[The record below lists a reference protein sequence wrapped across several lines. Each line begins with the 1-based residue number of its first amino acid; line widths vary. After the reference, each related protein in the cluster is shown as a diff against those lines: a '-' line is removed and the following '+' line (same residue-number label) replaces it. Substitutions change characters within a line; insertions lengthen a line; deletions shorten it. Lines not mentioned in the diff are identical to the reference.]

1 MATSGL
7 GPEALSRACSLA
19 QDPSAFHHLS
29 PLSTP
34 LSTET
39 WTRLLL
45 TGSGPD
51 MGLPP
56 GRGPYLKALYL
67 PGGSARAEG
76 YEEGRAPVRD
86 QPALGW
92 LPGEAEKL
100 GGTAEEL
107 PQNVRGFESPAFDQQ
122 PLQPMFNALIS
133 AIGTT
138 GSPGARGSRGERAES
153 APSAGTSL
161 SAPGFSSAS
170 VHSEPP
176 NILFSQNGTMCSP
189 FLRDTLRA
197 FLPSQASNMSV
208 MK

>member
-19 QDPSAFHHLS
+19 QGPSAFHHLS

-34 LSTET
+34 LSTRHGLVSCLRDPDQT
-39 WTRLLL
+39 WVCLPRQ
-45 TGSGPD
+45 GP
-51 MGLPP
+51 LP
-56 GRGPYLKALYL
+56 KAL
-67 PGGSARAEG
+67 PARGSARAEG

-86 QPALGW
+86 QPASGGYRGRRRSWVGQRKSSLRTQEVLNPQLLTSSPFSPCSTLPSLRLGQQVAPE
-92 LPGEAEKL
+92 PGA
-100 GGTAEEL
+100 AEEKE
-107 PQNVRGFESPAFDQQ
+107 Q
-122 PLQPMFNALIS
+122 
-133 AIGTT
+133 
-138 GSPGARGSRGERAES
+138 RAP
-153 APSAGTSL
+153 PSCRTSL

-176 NILFSQNGTMCSP
+176 NILQSERHHVLP
-189 FLRDTLRA
+189 VPEDTLRA